1 MKKLIIPM
9 LLLAMVAC
17 KKEDDKKEEVK
28 PDPNAPVAVTKENLV
43 GTWSITKIEGFTIPG
58 DSLFETMNF
67 NAGSATVAFTA
78 NDTYTTTSSFG
89 TSTGTFSIIKLNGK
103 DVLVTVE
110 PGDRP
115 DSQEVVLFTATKSE
129 WSDKQF
135 EVRDGDDDY
144 SKTYL
149 TKQ

>member
-9 LLLAMVAC
+9 LLLSLVAC
-17 KKEDDKKEEVK
+17 EKEEDKKEETKV
-28 PDPNAPVAVTKENLV
+28 DPNATIAFTKEALV
-43 GTWSITKIEGFTIPG
+43 GTWNITKIEGYTIPG

-67 NAGSATVAFTA
+67 NAGDAKVVFTA
-78 NDTYTTTSSFG
+78 SDTYTTTSTFG
-89 TSTGTFSIIKLNGK
+89 TSTGTYSIIKLDGK
-103 DVLVTVE
+103 DVLVTIE

-115 DSQEVVLFTATKSE
+115 DSQEVVLFTSSKSE

-144 SKTYL
+144 SKTFL